1 MLPPFL
7 RTVVMISRFVL
18 LLSLIVAGSTL
29 PASAEMLNIAD
40 AEPYP
45 PLYEPNDAGTPA
57 EGPGLVLLG
66 ADLVEIAV
74 ALGAADHILARPADV
89 DLPGIAQTPHKV
101 REWAGVEGVLSLRPH
116 IVIGSSVINQRLLDG
131 LKTVGIQT
139 DLIDRTLPATEKVA
153 RLAAL
158 LGLEERGAMLIEAI
172 EADYAAIRPVTIEG
186 RPLRIVHA
194 SKMGAGTS
202 FTAGGAATA
211 VHNLI
216 LRVSAL
222 NAAAEIGRDRYR
234 PVTPEGMILMAPDVV
249 LIAESELPAF
259 GDIGGL
265 WQDYPGIGLTPAG
278 RAGNIIVMRDL
289 HVRADAASSGIAA
302 KALSQ
307 ALHEMFE

>member
-1 MLPPFL
+1 M
-7 RTVVMISRFVL
+7 TSRFL
-18 LLSLIVAGSTL
+18 LLALLVLAGFSM
-29 PASAEMLNIAD
+29 PASAAMLNIAD

-45 PLYEPNDAGTPA
+45 ALYRPDDAGTPA

-74 ALGAADHILARPADV
+74 ALGAAEHILARPADV
-89 DLPGIAQTPHKV
+89 DLPGIADTPHKV
-101 REWAGVEGVLSLRPH
+101 REWAGVEGVLSLRPRL
-116 IVIGSSVINQRLLDG
+116 VVGSSVINERLLDG
-131 LKTVGIQT
+131 LKTVGIPT
-139 DLIDRTLPATEKVA
+139 DLIDRTLPATEKVT

-158 LGLEERGAMLIEAI
+158 LGLEERGAKLVEAI
-172 EADYAAIRPVTIEG
+172 EADYAAIRPVTVEG

-216 LRVSAL
+216 LRVGAL

-249 LIAESELPAF
+249 LVAESELPAF
-259 GDIGGL
+259 GDIGGF
-265 WQDYPGIGLTPAG
+265 WQDYPGIALTPAG

-302 KALSQ
+302 RALSA
-307 ALHEMFE
+307 ALREMFE

>member
-1 MLPPFL
+1 
-7 RTVVMISRFVL
+7 MIRILSSVL
-18 LLSLIVAGSTL
+18 LLFIALMQPV
-29 PASAEMLNIAD
+29 SAKILDISEAD
-40 AEPYP
+40 PYP
-45 PLYEPNDAGTPA
+45 ALYQPNDAGTPS
-57 EGPGLVLLG
+57 EGPGVVLLG

-74 ALGAADHILARPADV
+74 ALGAADHILARPEEV
-89 DLPGIAQTPHKV
+89 DLPGIENTPHKV
-101 REWAGVEGVLSLRPH
+101 REWAGVEGVLALKPRL
-116 IVIGSSVINQRLLDG
+116 VIGSSVINQRLLDG
-131 LKTVGIQT
+131 LNAVGIQT
-139 DLIDRTLPATEKVA
+139 ELIDRTLPATEKVT

-158 LGLEERGAMLIEAI
+158 LDLQDRGEKLVEAI
-172 EADYAAIRPVTIEG
+172 EADYAAISPVSVEG

-202 FTAGGAATA
+202 FTAGGAETA

-216 LRVSAL
+216 LRVGAL

-259 GDIGGL
+259 GNMDGF
-265 WQDYPGIGLTPAG
+265 WVDYPGIGLTPAG
-278 RAGNIIVMRDL
+278 RAQNIIIMRDL

-307 ALHEMFE
+307 ALQEMFK

>member
-1 MLPPFL
+1 M
-7 RTVVMISRFVL
+7 MSRF
-18 LLSLIVAGSTL
+18 LSLALLVLAGLSM
-29 PASAEMLNIAD
+29 PASAGMLNIAG

-45 PLYEPNDAGTPA
+45 ALYRPDDAGAPA

-89 DLPGIAQTPHKV
+89 DLPGLEATPHKV
-101 REWAGVEGVLSLRPH
+101 REWAGVEGVLSLRPRL
-116 IVIGSSVINQRLLDG
+116 VVGSSVINQRLLDG
-131 LKTVGIQT
+131 LKTVGIRT

-158 LGLEERGAMLIEAI
+158 LGLEERGVKLIEAI
-172 EADYAAIRPVTIEG
+172 EADYAAVRPVTVEG

-202 FTAGGAATA
+202 FTAGGAETA

-216 LRVSAL
+216 LRIGAL

-234 PVTPEGMILMAPDVV
+234 PVTPEGMILMAPDLV

-259 GDIGGL
+259 GDIGGF
-265 WQDYPGIGLTPAG
+265 WQDYPGIALTPAG
-278 RAGNIIVMRDL
+278 RAGNIVVMRDL

-302 KALSQ
+302 KALSG

>member
-1 MLPPFL
+1 
-7 RTVVMISRFVL
+7 MIRILSLVL
-18 LLSLIVAGSTL
+18 LLLAASAG
-29 PASAEMLNIAD
+29 PASAKVVDISA

-45 PLYEPNDAGTPA
+45 ALYRPDDAGAPP

-74 ALGAADHILARPADV
+74 ALGAADHILARPAEV
-89 DLPGIAQTPHKV
+89 DLPGIEDTPHKV
-101 REWAGVEGVLSLRPH
+101 REWAGVEGVLALRPR
-116 IVIGSSVINQRLLDG
+116 IVVGSSVINRRLLDG
-131 LKTVGIQT
+131 LGAVGIRT
-139 DLIDRTLPATEKVA
+139 DLIDRTLPATDKVA

-158 LGLEERGAMLIEAI
+158 LGLEDRGAKLIAAI
-172 EADYAAIRPVTIEG
+172 EADYAGIRPVEIDG

-202 FTAGGAATA
+202 FTAGGAETA

-216 LRVSAL
+216 LRIGAL

-249 LIAESELPAF
+249 LIAQSELPAF
-259 GDIGGL
+259 GDLDGL
-265 WQDYPGIGLTPAG
+265 WEDYPGIGLTPAG
-278 RAGNIIVMRDL
+278 RARNIVVMRDL